1 MPTKYVEVQG
11 CATYYHYVGQTTL
24 PDVTP
29 DLSRGRKIVL
39 LHGAG
44 ANGHSWHN
52 QLDHLGRAHSPI
64 AIDLPAHGRSSGVEG
79 LKSIEEYSDF
89 TVAFMDT
96 LGISSAVIGGRSMGG
111 AIAMDMALRYPKR
124 VEALVPT
131 VTAAKFNIPAE
142 RVEGLRAVA
151 MGRAPQAFVTDGY
164 SPATVKDHFEIV
176 REGWMEQI
184 RTDPRVRYTDVV
196 VCTKVDLR
204 EQIGRID
211 KPTLI
216 LAGADD
222 PVTTP
227 ADAEFICGR
236 IRGAQLRVVA
246 NAGHHLPNEQAAEAN
261 AAIESFLAQLS

>member
-11 CATYYHYVGQTTL
+11 CDTYYHYVGRTTL

-29 DLSRGRKIVL
+29 DLNRGRKLIL

-44 ANGHSWHN
+44 SNGHTWHN
-52 QLDHLGRAHSPI
+52 QLAHLGRAHSPL

-79 LKSIEEYSDF
+79 MKSIEEYSDF
-89 TVAFMDT
+89 TVAFMDA
-96 LGISSAVIGGRSMGG
+96 LGIGAAVIGGRSMGG

-124 VEALVPT
+124 VEGLVLA

-164 SPATVKDHFEIV
+164 SPATVKEHFEVV

-184 RTDPRVRYTDVV
+184 QTDPRVRYTDMVA
-196 VCTKVDLR
+196 CTRADLR
-204 EQIGRID
+204 EQIARID

-222 PVTTP
+222 PITPP
-227 ADAEFICGR
+227 ADAELIR
-236 IRGAQLRVVA
+236 SRVRGAQLRVVA
-246 NAGHHLPNEQAAEAN
+246 NAGHHLPNEQPAETN
-261 AAIESFLAQLS
+261 AAIENFLA